1 MAERQ
6 CFTSSMKW
14 PYIARNK
21 AREWLTQKCFGIWIV
36 ILLLTW
42 LKYLAERDYGKIHK
56 IFEFWVRNVCHK
68 PHTNAD
74 TTTYLVKVTPK
85 TRRPI
90 FSLGDVYTINYILK
104 MNRDHKSKLDN
115 ILSENAEK
123 KIWSDWT
130 FLNCIFPREI
140 CYLVASPQHERI
152 VTTHLMKKKRTRR
165 SAVDTQNISVLTK
178 RRIVVNMDLNTT

>member
-1 MAERQ
+1 LGVTTERR
-6 CFTSSMKW
+6 CFTSCTKW
-14 PYIARNK
+14 AYIARNK
-21 AREWLTQKCFGIWIV
+21 AREWLTQKYFGTWIV

-42 LKYLAERDYGKIHK
+42 LKYHAERDYGKIHK

-68 PHTNAD
+68 PHTKNAD
-74 TTTYLVKVTPK
+74 TTTYLVKATPK

-115 ILSENAEK
+115 ILSENAGKRYEVTEHSL
-123 KIWSDWT
+123 IAYISH
-130 FLNCIFPREI
+130 EI

-152 VTTHLMKKKRTRR
+152 VTTHLTKKRTRR
-165 SAVDTQNISVLTK
+165 SAVDT
-178 RRIVVNMDLNTT
+178 